1 MQVRQVQ
8 LQVHLVA
15 EDVLAEWTADDRLHR
30 VLRQD
35 VHLDAALVPTVVV
48 TIRTLIELEDSEQTR
63 RVLSL
68 V

>member
-15 EDVLAEWTADDRLHR
+15 EDVLAEGTADHRLHR

-35 VHLDAALVPTVVV
+35 VHLDATLVPTVVV

-63 RVLSL
+63 RMLLL